1 VTVKDRL
8 RNALRAQLDKWI
20 RESEAVLPAHTGTD
34 ARHPT
39 GNDIQVVRLADDTQ
53 EPVVI
58 GRYSSLNWRAKV
70 LVGGGHHP
78 EWVSTYNIR
87 RELKMDP
94 TTPGVP
100 TSKGQVVIGNDVWIG
115 YEALIL
121 SGVKIGNGAVVGAR
135 CVVSKDVDDYEIV
148 VGCPQQS
155 KGYRFDPGVR
165 SALLRIAWWD
175 WPESKVRAHA
185 DQLNDASIA
194 RFVERH
200 DPAGPVSECPDC

>member
-1 VTVKDRL
+1 MNVKDRL
-8 RNALRAQLDKWI
+8 RNALRAQLYDWI
-20 RESEAVLPAHTGTD
+20 RESEAVLPAQAGTD
-34 ARHPT
+34 ARDPT
-39 GNDIQVVRLADDTQ
+39 GNDIQVVRLADDPAD
-53 EPVVI
+53 PVII

-87 RELKMDP
+87 RELKMTP

-121 SGVKIGNGAVVGAR
+121 SGVTIGNGAIVGAR
-135 CVVSKDVDDYEIV
+135 CVVSKSVDDYEIV

-155 KGYRFDPGVR
+155 KGYRFDAPTR
-165 SALLRIAWWD
+165 AALLRIAWWD
-175 WPESKVRAHA
+175 WSESKVRAHA
-185 DQLNDASIA
+185 DQLNDASVT

-200 DPAGPVSECPDC
+200 DPENQIGECPDC